1 VRVMVEAPDEA
12 ECEEIAGRLVATVER
27 ELS

>member
-1 VRVMVEAPDEA
+1 VMVEAPEKSQCA
-12 ECEEIAGRLVATVER
+12 EIAGRLAETVER